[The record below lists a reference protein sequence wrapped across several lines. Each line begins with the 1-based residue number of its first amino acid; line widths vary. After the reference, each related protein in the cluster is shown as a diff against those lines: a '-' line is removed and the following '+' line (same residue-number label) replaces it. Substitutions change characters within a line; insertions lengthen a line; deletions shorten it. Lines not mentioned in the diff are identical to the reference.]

1 MEALVS
7 NSFDLIRE
15 EHVAEISATA
25 RLYVH
30 TKTGARL
37 LSIQNDDENKTFGIT
52 FRTPP
57 ASSNGIAHILEH
69 AVLGGSRKYPVK
81 EPFVELLKGSLSTF
95 VNAMTFPDKTSYP
108 VASTNLQ
115 DFYNLVDVYLDAVFY
130 PNITEAT
137 LRQEGWHYDLES
149 PDAPLTFKGIVYNEM
164 KGAYSSP
171 DSVINRLSERVLFPE
186 TPYGFDSGGDPTAI
200 PDLTYDEFKRFYESF
215 YHPSNAYIWF
225 SGDDPEERR
234 LNFLGEWLDAFE
246 RREPNSDLPLQPH
259 WDAPQRVTKTYDA
272 GEDAKA
278 FITVNWLL
286 PESGDGELMMGLSIL
301 SHILTATPASPLRKA
316 LMDSGLGEDLTGGGF
331 EDSLRQMVY
340 STGMKGVQPENLER
354 VEALIIDTLQG
365 LATEGIDPD
374 TVAASLNTLEFR
386 MREQNSGQF
395 PRGLVLMFNALSTW
409 LYDGDPIA
417 ALRFEADLNAI
428 KERLAGGERY
438 FESLIQSHLLDN
450 PHRATVTLEPDPEEN
465 KRLAEAEAARLA
477 QAKASMSAAD
487 LEWVMESAAELRQLQ
502 EAPNSPE
509 ALATIPSLQLSD
521 LERQGKTI
529 PLALDYEGGAT
540 LLYHDL
546 FTNGIA
552 YLDLGFDLHSL
563 PQPLLPLAGIF
574 GRALLQMGTTTQNFV
589 QLTQR
594 IGQSTGGIYS
604 SSLTT
609 TVRDS
614 TEATLWFFLRGKA
627 VMDQTGELLAILRD
641 VLLTANFDNRER
653 FKQIISE
660 EKARLEASLVPGGHA
675 VVNRRL
681 RARFTTAGWV
691 DEQINGVEY
700 LKVVRRLVERTET
713 DWPSVLADLEATRRA
728 LINRNAMIVNV
739 TLDEANWQ
747 IFRPQLAAFLQDLP
761 SIPAAQP
768 AWNRQIANGNEGL
781 TIPAQVNY
789 VGKGANLFALG
800 YEPHGS
806 AHVINK
812 YLGTTWL
819 WEKIRVQGGAYGGFS
834 VLDMNSGVFTY
845 LSYRDPNLLK
855 TLENYDNTPH
865 FLSQLDL
872 SELELT
878 RSIIGTIGDMD
889 PHLLPDAKG
898 YVSMVRYLTRYTD
911 EERQRIREEVLGT
924 SVDDFKQF
932 ALMLEKV
939 AQQGEVV
946 ILGSADAIE
955 KANAER
961 QGLLQVA
968 KLL

>member
-1 MEALVS
+1 MSSSFELV
-7 NSFDLIRE
+7 RE

-30 TKTGARL
+30 GKTGARL
-37 LSIQNDDENKTFGIT
+37 LSILNDDENKTFGIT

-95 VNAMTFPDKTSYP
+95 VNAMTFSDKTSYP

-130 PNITEAT
+130 PNITEST
-137 LRQEGWHYDLES
+137 LRQEGWHYDLDSSE
-149 PDAPLTFKGIVYNEM
+149 APLTFKGIVYNEM

-171 DSVINRLSERVLFPE
+171 DSVVNRYSERVLFPD
-186 TPYGFDSGGDPTAI
+186 TPYGFDSGGDPEAI
-200 PDLTYDEFKRFYESF
+200 PDLTYAEFKAFYENF

-234 LNFLGEWLDAFE
+234 LSFLSEWLDAFE
-246 RREPNSDLPLQPH
+246 RREPNSDLPLQSR
-259 WDAPQRVTKTYDA
+259 WDVPQQVTKKYDA
-272 GEDAKA
+272 GDGEDTKA
-278 FITVNWLL
+278 FITVNWML
-286 PESGDGELMMGLSIL
+286 PENGDGELTMGLSIL

-340 STGMKGVQPENLER
+340 SAGMKGVQPENLDQ
-354 VEALIIDTLQG
+354 VEALILDTLRD
-365 LATEGIDPD
+365 LAADGIDPD
-374 TVAASLNTLEFR
+374 TVVASLNTLEFR

-395 PRGLVLMFNALSTW
+395 PRGLFLMFNALSTW

-428 KERLAGGERY
+428 KERLAAGERY
-438 FESLIQSHLLDN
+438 FESLIQTHLLDN

-465 KRLAEAEAARLA
+465 KRRAEAEAARLA
-477 QAKASMSAAD
+477 QAKETMSPAD
-487 LEWVMESAAELRQLQ
+487 LERVMESAAELRQLQ

-529 PLALDYEGGAT
+529 PLALLHEAGAPI
-540 LLYHDL
+540 LYHDL
-546 FTNGIA
+546 FTNGIV
-552 YLDLGFDLHSL
+552 YLDLGFDLHTL
-563 PQPLLPLAGIF
+563 PQHLLPLAGIF
-574 GRALLQMGTTTQNFV
+574 GRALLQMGTATQNFV

-594 IGQSTGGIYS
+594 IGRSTGGIFS
-604 SSLTT
+604 SSLTS

-681 RARFTTAGWV
+681 RSRFTTAGWV
-691 DEQINGVEY
+691 DEQINGVDY
-700 LKVVRRLVERTET
+700 LRAVRRLVERTEN
-713 DWPSVLADLEATRRA
+713 DWPSVLADLEATRRT
-728 LINRNAMIVNV
+728 LINRAAMIVNV
-739 TLDEANWQ
+739 TLDEPNWQ
-747 IFRPQLAAFLQDLP
+747 IFQPQLAAFLRDLP
-761 SIPAAQP
+761 SIPVAQP
-768 AWNRQIANGNEGL
+768 AWTPQPANGNEGL

-812 YLGTTWL
+812 FLGTTWL
-819 WEKIRVQGGAYGGFS
+819 WEKVRVQGGAYGGFS

-845 LSYRDPNLLK
+845 LSYRDPNLLG
-855 TLENYDNTPH
+855 TLDNYDNTPQ
-865 FLSQLDL
+865 FLRQLDL

-898 YVSMVRYLTRYTD
+898 YISMVRYLTRYTD
-911 EERQRIREEVLGT
+911 EERQRIREEVLSAT
-924 SVDDFKQF
+924 VDDFKQF
-932 ALMLEKV
+932 ADTLDTV
-939 AQQGEVV
+939 ARQGEVV
-946 ILGSADAIE
+946 VLGSVDAIE

-961 QGLLQVA
+961 PDLLQVA

>member
-1 MEALVS
+1 MEEVVS
-7 NSFDLIRE
+7 NSFELIRE
-15 EHVAEISATA
+15 EQVAEISATA
-25 RLYVH
+25 KLYVH
-30 TKTGARL
+30 SKTGARL
-37 LSIQNDDENKTFGIT
+37 LSILNEDENKTFGIT

-95 VNAMTFPDKTSYP
+95 VNAMTFSDKTSYP

-137 LRQEGWHYDLES
+137 LRQEGWHYDLDS

-171 DSVINRLSERVLFPE
+171 DSVVIRLSERVLFPE
-186 TPYGFDSGGDPTAI
+186 TPYGFDSGGDPEAI
-200 PDLTYDEFKRFYESF
+200 PDLTYVEFKRFYENY

-225 SGDDPEERR
+225 SGDDPEDRR
-234 LNFLGEWLDAFE
+234 LSFLAEWLDAFE
-246 RREPNSDLPLQPH
+246 RREPHSDLPLQSQ
-259 WDAPQRVTKTYDA
+259 WDAPQRVTKKYDA
-272 GEDAKA
+272 GDGEDAKA
-278 FITVNWLL
+278 FITLNWLL

-316 LMDSGLGEDLTGGGF
+316 LMDSGLGEDITGYGF

-340 STGMKGVQPENLER
+340 SAGMKGV
-354 VEALIIDTLQG
+354 D
-365 LATEGIDPD
+365 GIDPD

-409 LYDGDPIA
+409 LYGGDPID

-428 KERLAGGERY
+428 KERLARGERY
-438 FESLIQSHLLDN
+438 FESLIQTHLLDN

-465 KRLAEAEAARLA
+465 KRLAEAESARLA
-477 QAKASMSAAD
+477 RAKESMSAAD
-487 LEWVMESAAELRQLQ
+487 LERVMESAAELRGLQ

-509 ALATIPSLQLSD
+509 ALATIPSLQLAD

-529 PLALDYEGGAT
+529 PLALLHEAGAPI
-540 LLYHDL
+540 LYHDL
-546 FTNGIA
+546 FTNGIV
-552 YLDLGFDLHSL
+552 YLDLGFDLHTL
-563 PQPLLPLAGIF
+563 PQDLLPLAGIF
-574 GRALLQMGTTTQNFV
+574 GRALLQMGTNTQNFV

-594 IGQSTGGIYS
+594 IGRSTGGIYA
-604 SSLTT
+604 SSLTS

-627 VMDQTGELLAILRD
+627 VMDQTDELLAILRD

-691 DEQINGVEY
+691 DEQINGVAY

-713 DWPSVLADLEATRRA
+713 DWPSVLADLEATRRL
-728 LINRNAMIVNV
+728 LINRAAMIVNL
-739 TLDEANWQ
+739 TLDEANWR
-747 IFRPQLAAFLQDLP
+747 IFQPQLAAFLRDLP
-761 SIPAAQP
+761 SIPVAQAAWTPQ
-768 AWNRQIANGNEGL
+768 AANGNEGL

-819 WEKIRVQGGAYGGFS
+819 WEKVRVQGGAYGGFS

-855 TLENYDNTPH
+855 TLENYDNTPQ

-924 SVDDFKQF
+924 GVDDFKQF
-932 ALMLEKV
+932 AAMLEKV
-939 AQQGEVV
+939 AQHGEVV
-946 ILGSADAIE
+946 VLGSADAIE